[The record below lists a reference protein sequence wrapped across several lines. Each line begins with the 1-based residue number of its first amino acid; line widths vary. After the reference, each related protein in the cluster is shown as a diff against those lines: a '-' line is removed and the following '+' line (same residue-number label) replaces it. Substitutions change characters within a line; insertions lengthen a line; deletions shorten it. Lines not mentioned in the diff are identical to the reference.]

1 MPSSG
6 KFLAAATAA
15 FLAFTSLP
23 ASAAQILVL
32 SEDVPAGLDSD
43 GPSAAIPTSQS
54 GMVNML
60 EPLVGYA
67 AASVKE
73 DGVIMPDFSKP
84 VGLLAESWTYDPA
97 ALTWTFKLRE
107 GVKGCTGDTFTSAD
121 VIYTFARAKSVSGAA
136 PIGWF
141 LSNVA
146 SIKGFTTDVFGKDSK
161 AKELGDGIVALD
173 DYTVQIKQSQPNALL
188 LPVLAIFGLQI
199 FDKKIMEAHAT
210 AQDPW
215 SHDYGNTV
223 NAPGF
228 GSYCLDSWQKGQ
240 SISYKANT
248 NYYRGKPAIDKVV
261 VRRVPES
268 SNRVAVLRTGQA
280 QLVTGLTPKEFDSLR
295 SIAGITVE
303 GVTGNQNLFEHMNFK
318 SPPFDN
324 PKVREAVS
332 HAIPYDQIIATGY
345 FGQATIWQ
353 GFVPSGYPGYVPSA
367 KDFIYD
373 PAKAKALLAE
383 AGFPDGKGL
392 EKFVDNLQLS
402 YVSEKESTL
411 GPIVNILQSSFRAIG
426 IPVTLNPI
434 PGTQYGDRQL
444 VKGDLPFAVN
454 DQEEPIGVDV
464 GYAVQLFF
472 VTKDKGGLYNMVN
485 YSNSK
490 VDDLWTKARVEPD
503 ANVRNQLLAEIQDQ
517 LAADVAWAP
526 IVEYKTQW
534 AMSSKLTGLRWYAD
548 NSIRFFDLTLR

>member
-1 MPSSG
+1 MPRSG
-6 KFLAAATAA
+6 KSLAAASAT
-15 FLAFTSLP
+15 FLAFTALP

-32 SEDVPAGLDSD
+32 TEDVPAGLDYD
-43 GPSAAIPTSQS
+43 GPSAAIPASQS

-60 EPLVGYA
+60 EPLIGYA
-67 AASVKE
+67 VAQARK
-73 DGVIMPDFSKP
+73 DGVIVPDFSKP
-84 VGLLAESWTYDPA
+84 VGLLAENWNYNSAT
-97 ALTWTFKLRE
+97 LTWTFKLRE

-136 PIGWF
+136 PVGWF
-141 LSNVA
+141 LANVA
-146 SIKGFTTDVFGKDSK
+146 SIKGFTTDVFGADPK

-199 FDKKIMEAHAT
+199 YDKKIMEAHAT

-223 NAPGF
+223 DAPGF
-228 GSYCLDSWQKGQ
+228 GAYCLDRWQKNQ
-240 SISYKANT
+240 TISYTANAS
-248 NYYRGKPAIDKVV
+248 YYRGKPAIDKVV

-268 SNRVAVLRTGQA
+268 SNRLAVLRTGQA
-280 QLVTGLTPKEFDSLR
+280 QLVTDLTPKEFDSLR
-295 SIAGITVE
+295 GIPDITVE
-303 GVTGNQNLFEHMNFK
+303 SVTGNQNLFVHMNFK

-332 HAIPYDQIIATGY
+332 HAIPYDQIIKTGY
-345 FGQATIWQ
+345 FGQATVWP

-367 KDFIYD
+367 RDFVYD
-373 PAKAKALLAE
+373 PARAKALLAE
-383 AGFPDGKGL
+383 AGYPEGKGL
-392 EKFVDNLQLS
+392 DKFADNLQLA

-426 IPVTLNPI
+426 MPATLNPI
-434 PGTQYGDRQL
+434 PQTQYGDRQL

-454 DQEEPIGVDV
+454 DQEKPIGVDA

-472 VTKDKGGLYNMVN
+472 VTKGRGGLYNMAN

-490 VDDLWTKARVEPD
+490 VDDLWAKARVEPD
-503 ANVRNQLLAEIQDQ
+503 TKVRDQLLAEIQDQ

-526 IVEYKTQW
+526 VVEYKTQW
-534 AMSSKLTGLRWYAD
+534 AMSSKLTGLRWYPD
-548 NSIRFFDLTLR
+548 NSIRFFDLKPR

>member
-1 MPSSG
+1 
-6 KFLAAATAA
+6 
-15 FLAFTSLP
+15 
-23 ASAAQILVL
+23 
-32 SEDVPAGLDSD
+32 
-43 GPSAAIPTSQS
+43 
-54 GMVNML
+54 
-60 EPLVGYA
+60 
-67 AASVKE
+67 
-73 DGVIMPDFSKP
+73 MPDFSKP

-367 KDFIYD
+367 KDFVYD

-402 YVSEKESTL
+402 YVSEKEFDAR
-411 GPIVNILQSSFRAIG
+411 P
-426 IPVTLNPI
+426 
-434 PGTQYGDRQL
+434 DRQHPA
-444 VKGDLPFAVN
+444 VFVPRDRNPGDAQPDPGNAIWRPAAREGRSAFRRQRSGRADRRRRRLRRAAVLRH
-454 DQEEPIGVDV
+454 QGQ
-464 GYAVQLFF
+464 GRSLQHGQLFEF
-472 VTKDKGGLYNMVN
+472 EGRRSLDQGPRRARRQRPQPAARGNSGPAGGGRRLG
-485 YSNSK
+485 
-490 VDDLWTKARVEPD
+490 AHRRVQD
-503 ANVRNQLLAEIQDQ
+503 AMGDVEQADRTALVCRQFDPLLRLD
-517 LAADVAWAP
+517 AALTVSVAAWHP
-526 IVEYKTQW
+526 RPPQQ
-534 AMSSKLTGLRWYAD
+534 SR
-548 NSIRFFDLTLR
+548 